1 SSIGAK
7 RNLACEEARG
17 GIILHWDDDDWHA
30 PRRISY
36 QVASLLE
43 QQADLCGLRIVLFYD
58 WRKHQ
63 AWRYDYPRGG
73 RFWVHG
79 NSFCYR
85 RSFWERNRFADVDVG
100 EDMRM
105 LWSAGA
111 SRMVGLEDYT
121 VHVSIMHGA
130 NISAR
135 DAGGK
140 WWTPYAVDQVAE
152 LLGPDFSYY
161 TQS

>member
-1 SSIGAK
+1 MHTDSESCFVSCIMPTYNRRGLVAQSIRYFLRQDYEPRELLIVDDGPDAIGDLVLIDPRIRYFRLPAKSSIGAK

-73 RFWVHG
+73 
-79 NSFCYR
+79 
-85 RSFWERNRFADVDVG
+85 
-100 EDMRM
+100 
-105 LWSAGA
+105 
-111 SRMVGLEDYT
+111 
-121 VHVSIMHGA
+121 
-130 NISAR
+130 
-135 DAGGK
+135 
-140 WWTPYAVDQVAE
+140 
-152 LLGPDFSYY
+152 
-161 TQS
+161 